1 MAGFRIKTGLAQ
13 AGLELQPRG
22 EELHKWPRRPRSGT
36 RGAGPGQS
44 PDRVLQAPRPRCGR
58 EYAGPPAPDP
68 QTPRGPPRRGRMGSG
83 EADRTP
89 DAGTDAARQ
98 AAEQGR
104 GAHPCAAGGAGG
116 KPGTRALNFPRT
128 RCQGGCFLFNIFCA
142 CFSSCP
148 PSHSF
153 PTPTRQAEKQEA
165 VKGWREAARGGALIT
180 HPPAPTR
187 PQRCAGSDCRAFP
200 NVEQGLS
207 LTS

>member
-1 MAGFRIKTGLAQ
+1 MG
-13 AGLELQPRG
+13 
-22 EELHKWPRRPRSGT
+22 
-36 RGAGPGQS
+36 
-44 PDRVLQAPRPRCGR
+44 
-58 EYAGPPAPDP
+58 
-68 QTPRGPPRRGRMGSG
+68 GSG

-104 GAHPCAAGGAGG
+104 GAHPCAAGGADG

-165 VKGWREAARGGALIT
+165 VTGVERGSQGRGPH
-180 HPPAPTR
+180 HPPAR
-187 PQRCAGSDCRAFP
+187 SAA
-200 NVEQGLS
+200 QGLTAELFQTWSRACHLKAENPPLASFLYRRNSNICTLFYTILQACCHVPASTAAGFPLLNSMTHLFFFFSPIANAAKICSSEIIWILFSKYQFS
-207 LTS
+207 LNNF